1 MNGYVEKYQGI
12 KINAIT
18 RDQYR
23 AGRDN
28 FKKSLELYRIIE
40 DNKIIFQDVIY
51 GFLDLPSKEIVF
63 YLDPYRV
70 DKYLKYQNHGWPDR
84 THMRTPYSYHL
95 DQAIAR
101 ARKEAEEQ
109 AEAEDWVNKQ
119 LRQLSAG
126 QPKRTFYAVAH
137 LRMLGVNGLETSMT
151 KDVVIPIDVYE
162 TDAYGCELGR
172 VAQLVCQCPWDVE
185 RTKVRIDTAFIHVDD
200 LLSDII
206 DQDVRMKGGN

>member
-1 MNGYVEKYQGI
+1 MNGYVEKYQGT
-12 KINAIT
+12 KINAVT

-40 DNKIIFQDVIY
+40 DNKIVFQDVIY
-51 GFLDLPSKEIVF
+51 GSLDIISKDMIF
-63 YLDPYRV
+63 YLDPYRM
-70 DKYLKYQNHGWPDR
+70 DEYLKCQNHGWPDNAH
-84 THMRTPYSYHL
+84 TRTPYSYHL

-101 ARKEAEEQ
+101 ARKEVEEQ
-109 AEAEDWVNKQ
+109 AKAEDWVNKQ

-137 LRMLGVNGLETSMT
+137 LRMLDVNGLETSVT
-151 KDVVIPIDVYE
+151 KDVILPIDVFE

-172 VAQLVCQCPWDVE
+172 VQALASQCPWDVE